1 MTKNGKPSLAIS
13 VAGGDSQDQ
22 ATLQLLV
29 NHIDFGLSPVMSLA
43 AARFGT
49 NHHMGSFRQT
59 PAELGSLIISPD
71 IGENTLK
78 ELAAK
83 GHLIRHSRAIG
94 SPVVLVIDPASG
106 LIEAAGDP
114 RTGRHAGAY

>member
-1 MTKNGKPSLAIS
+1 MMKRFEIWLVGLDP
-13 VAGGDSQDQ
+13 
-22 ATLQLLV
+22 AT
-29 NHIDFGLSPVMSLA
+29 G
-43 AARFGT
+43 
-49 NHHMGSFRQT
+49 
-59 PAELGSLIISPD
+59 AETAKTRPSLIISPD